1 MTIKSTISVILIY
14 VLVFSFIIWNEKII
28 KFDNKDKSDVSETI
42 ITSKS
47 NSDQEEEEQEEENQS
62 IKSIH
67 ISRLKS
73 TDRVT
78 WDEE

>member
-47 NSDQEEEEQEEENQS
+47 NSDQEEEEEENQS

>member
-28 KFDNKDKSDVSETI
+28 KFDNKDKSN
-42 ITSKS
+42 S
-47 NSDQEEEEQEEENQS
+47 NSDQEEEQEEQEEENQS